1 MNRSEK
7 RKRFNDAVEAKKR
20 VHKKS
25 FIVYSVL
32 RALVIVC
39 MIRQFISRDYE
50 AFAMCILTLLLMVVP
65 SIMQDRLKV
74 QMSQTM
80 EIIILCFIFAA
91 EILGEIN
98 RFYVLIPGW
107 DTILHTLNGFIAAG
121 VGYSLVDMM
130 NRDERLTFSL
140 SPAFVSIVA
149 ICFSLTVGVMWEFIE
164 FGADQMFLL
173 DMQKDTVVHAI
184 GSVMLDPSNSNKP
197 VIINGITSTVVNGQN
212 LGINGYLDI
221 GLIDTMK
228 DLFVNFIGAV
238 VFSLMGYG
246 FAKSKGKKNQLIKD
260 FMISNDVKGK
270 TNKDQ
275 SNAE

>member
-39 MIRQFISRDYE
+39 MIRQFINRDYE

-65 SIMQDRLKV
+65 SIMQVRLKV

-149 ICFSLTVGVMWEFIE
+149 ICFSMTVGVMWEFIE

-238 VFSLMGYG
+238 VFSLRGYG
-246 FAKSKGKKNQLIKD
+246 FAKSKGKKNLLIKD

>member
-149 ICFSLTVGVMWEFIE
+149 ICFSMTVGVMWEFIE

>member
-1 MNRSEK
+1 MNRREK

-39 MIRQFISRDYE
+39 MIRQFINRDYE
-50 AFAMCILTLLLMVVP
+50 AFAMCILTLLLLVVP
-65 SIMQDRLKV
+65 SIMQVRLKV

-107 DTILHTLNGFIAAG
+107 DTILHTLNGFVAAG

-149 ICFSLTVGVMWEFIE
+149 FCFSMTVGVMWEFIE

-197 VIINGITSTVVNGQN
+197 VIINGITSIVVNGQN

>member
-39 MIRQFISRDYE
+39 MIRQFINRDYE

-65 SIMQDRLKV
+65 SIMQVRLKV

-107 DTILHTLNGFIAAG
+107 DTILHTLNGFVAAG

-149 ICFSLTVGVMWEFIE
+149 ICFSMTVGVMWEFIE

-246 FAKSKGKKNQLIKD
+246 FAKSKGKKNLLIKD